1 MSVSGNSLGFV
12 KAVPW
17 RPDPAGGW
25 AELVEFG
32 IRLGVMVCFLVN
44 IGVTLAIG
52 RRSLDLADGRTQW
65 GVALMGVAA
74 VVMLTATITWRRLAE
89 LSVLAA
95 ALFSAGLL
103 LAGPQ
108 TRQSIDLAD
117 SWWPTQGLIATTAF
131 LAVATR
137 YGWALGLGVL
147 AVNFQVRWNTWLA
160 DPDIPSLHRSVE
172 AVAST
177 GQLVALAGAP
187 ALTAM
192 LVRRAAQKVDDAA
205 ALRAAERADA
215 AAREAKARREK
226 EADLFV
232 HDEILRTLQMIA
244 MGGAGVSP
252 TAAQEAAHALVAAPL
267 GAAEEDPE
275 REQTQE
281 SLLGPVLRASRV
293 EVRYRG
299 PDVLL
304 VPGPV
309 QEAFRRASAEALRNV
324 AQHSGVKSADVTVGM
339 RGLVVGVQIRDRGVG
354 FEPGVTHR
362 RGLSASIQAR
372 MTDVGGSASVTSAP
386 GEGTVVDLTWSPWPR
401 RAAWTEGKA
410 GILPDLFPYLVVM
423 AAPLLLLGLWFPP
436 LLDRH
441 LARSGPTA
449 FGSVLVGLVGIA
461 YLLRGLRHRTSGM
474 FTAALVVLSWT
485 AVGINAW
492 ALPGGSAH
500 ARLFWMPGVV
510 SGAVALVT
518 IYRRSI
524 EGAIMALG
532 VVVIAWIGSSAR
544 VPDGADWLPYLAPT
558 ATPIL
563 CLLVTLVVRWVG
575 ERLGWEVLRLS
586 EESEADTNA
595 PPLEATLAQRLSGAR
610 VRLDRLLRQAAA
622 APVDDPRIRATATE
636 LEAEIR
642 ERLMLGA
649 DHRLIGAIARV
660 REAGWTV
667 RLRVAVGLPPQGA
680 QLLTSSLEAL
690 GRKAIA
696 RPSPDESAAPSRRL
710 LGTLD
715 ITGLPASSGW
725 RLSLLMSPGP
735 PPEVMAAMIA
745 TGEWGVTGDWGD
757 VQLRV
762 TLPAAPPSGIGA
774 TFSQPTLTK
783 GLPV

>member
-1 MSVSGNSLGFV
+1 
-12 KAVPW
+12 
-17 RPDPAGGW
+17 
-25 AELVEFG
+25 
-32 IRLGVMVCFLVN
+32 
-44 IGVTLAIG
+44 
-52 RRSLDLADGRTQW
+52 
-65 GVALMGVAA
+65 
-74 VVMLTATITWRRLAE
+74 
-89 LSVLAA
+89 
-95 ALFSAGLL
+95 
-103 LAGPQ
+103 
-108 TRQSIDLAD
+108 
-117 SWWPTQGLIATTAF
+117 
-131 LAVATR
+131 
-137 YGWALGLGVL
+137 
-147 AVNFQVRWNTWLA
+147 
-160 DPDIPSLHRSVE
+160 
-172 AVAST
+172 
-177 GQLVALAGAP
+177 
-187 ALTAM
+187 
-192 LVRRAAQKVDDAA
+192 
-205 ALRAAERADA
+205 
-215 AAREAKARREK
+215 
-226 EADLFV
+226 
-232 HDEILRTLQMIA
+232 
-244 MGGAGVSP
+244 
-252 TAAQEAAHALVAAPL
+252 
-267 GAAEEDPE
+267 
-275 REQTQE
+275 
-281 SLLGPVLRASRV
+281 
-293 EVRYRG
+293 
-299 PDVLL
+299 
-304 VPGPV
+304 V

-610 VRLDRLLRQAAA
+610 AARSAAQTGSSGSGRRSPDPRDRDRIGSGDPGAADAGRRSSPYRRNRQGSRGRLDRAPAGRRRTAASGCAVAHLL
-622 APVDDPRIRATATE
+622 
-636 LEAEIR
+636 
-642 ERLMLGA
+642 
-649 DHRLIGAIARV
+649 V
-660 REAGWTV
+660 R
-667 RLRVAVGLPPQGA
+667 
-680 QLLTSSLEAL
+680 
-690 GRKAIA
+690 
-696 RPSPDESAAPSRRL
+696 
-710 LGTLD
+710 
-715 ITGLPASSGW
+715 
-725 RLSLLMSPGP
+725 SPGP
-735 PPEVMAAMIA
+735 Q
-745 TGEWGVTGDWGD
+745 GD
-757 VQLRV
+757 RS
-762 TLPAAPPSGIGA
+762 TESG
-774 TFSQPTLTK
+774 
-783 GLPV
+783 